1 MSSFLHDY
9 CKSYTNHLEE
19 DICDELIA
27 MFKWKPDLHI
37 RYDDG
42 GFPNMTQL
50 NFSRHK
56 LIHPQLHQYL
66 VERAF
71 DGIERYRKDVPE
83 TKFWPKNF
91 AFEQFRIKHY
101 REGGQDRFDEHIDS
115 NDLISGKRFMIFFW
129 YLNTPE
135 DGGDTIITN
144 MNMHFQAIKGKLLM
158 FPPFWMYPHAGSPV
172 LKGDKYLLSS
182 YLHYSE

>member
-9 CKSYTNHLEE
+9 CKSYSNHLEE

-56 LIHPQLHQYL
+56 LIHPQLHQHL

-71 DGIERYRKDVPE
+71 DGIEKYRKDVTE

-144 MNMHFQAIKGKLLM
+144 MNMHFQAIKGNLLM
-158 FPPFWMYPHAGSPV
+158 FPPFWMYPHAGAPV